1 VSGLAS
7 WGLGSAGPDTGAV
20 ECSRAGCR
28 TDAAWR
34 VEWRNPRIHAPERVK
49 TWAACGAHV
58 DFLRDFLAGRD
69 FPVRVAAIDAPVE
82 GAIA

>member
-7 WGLGSAGPDTGAV
+7 WGLGSAGPSSDAV

-28 TDAAWR
+28 ADAAWR
-34 VEWRNPRIHAPERVK
+34 VEWRNPRIHTPDRVK
-49 TWAACGAHV
+49 TWTACDEHV
-58 DFLRDFLAGRD
+58 GFLRDFLAGGAVPR
-69 FPVRVAAIDAPVE
+69 RGGAGGAPLE

>member
-1 VSGLAS
+1 MSGLAS
-7 WGLGSAGPDTGAV
+7 WGLGSGPSPDIV

-28 TDAAWR
+28 ADAAWR
-34 VEWRNPRIHAPERVK
+34 VEWRNPRIHGVERVK
-49 TWAACGAHV
+49 TWTACDEHV

-69 FPVRVAAIDAPVE
+69 FPVRVAAVDAPVE

>member
-1 VSGLAS
+1 MSGLAS
-7 WGLGSAGPDTGAV
+7 WGLGSAGQSSDVV

-28 TDAAWR
+28 VDAAWR

-49 TWAACGAHV
+49 TWTACDDHV
-58 DFLRDFLAGRD
+58 GFLRDFLAGRD
-69 FPVRVAAIDAPVE
+69 FPVRVAAIDAPVA